1 MLNKNV
7 FSDKKDKSN
16 SCIFAMMSQMIEKAV
31 IEIGF
36 ETQLFETALKRI
48 SIFSTHPFSFICM
61 HKTDN
66 NKRSIKQGAKV
77 NVNST
82 YITRCVI
89 SLCVIY

>member
-36 ETQLFETALKRI
+36 ETQLFETALKHI
-48 SIFSTHPFSFICM
+48 SIFPHTHSHLFAC
-61 HKTDN
+61 
-66 NKRSIKQGAKV
+66 IKQITTNVQSSKV
-77 NVNST
+77 QKST
-82 YITRCVI
+82 
-89 SLCVIY
+89 